1 MMKTITTVL
10 LIASVLTGCSSASRP
25 TYDAYSVTSP
35 NQQQAYQVRCD
46 GLFEGPGTCDSMAR
60 EICGSTPVRPV
71 EAVAPYGNGS
81 GARLLT
87 FQCGAPAPVAQSVP
101 QPAPA
106 PAPVVAPVQAPP
118 KKVTLGGDANFDV
131 DKAVLT
137 ADARSRLDQL
147 IGQARGMTFRNV
159 AVDGYTDSKG
169 SEVHNLNLSERRAQ
183 TVANYLREHG
193 LSAQQYFVHGHGKA
207 DPVAMNTTEIGRA
220 QNRRVEILLDAAN

>member
-1 MMKTITTVL
+1 MMKTMTTVL
-10 LIASVLTGCSSASRP
+10 FTASVLAGCSSASRP
-25 TYDAYSVTSP
+25 TFDAYSVTSP

-46 GLFEGPGTCDSMAR
+46 GLFEGPGTCDSTAR
-60 EICGSTPVRPV
+60 EICGSAPVRPL
-71 EAVAPYGNGS
+71 EAVAPYANGV
-81 GARLLT
+81 GTRLLT
-87 FQCGAPAPVAQSVP
+87 FQCGAPTPVAQSVP
-101 QPAPA
+101 QPA

-118 KKVTLGGDANFDV
+118 KKITLGGDANFDV

-159 AVDGYTDSKG
+159 AVDGYTDSTG
-169 SEVHNLNLSERRAQ
+169 SEVHNVNLSERRAQ

-193 LSAQQYFVHGHGKA
+193 LSAQQYFVNGHGKGN
-207 DPVAMNTTEIGRA
+207 PVAMNTTDFGRA

>member
-1 MMKTITTVL
+1 
-10 LIASVLTGCSSASRP
+10 
-25 TYDAYSVTSP
+25 
-35 NQQQAYQVRCD
+35 
-46 GLFEGPGTCDSMAR
+46 MAR

-71 EAVAPYGNGS
+71 EAVAPYGTGS

-106 PAPVVAPVQAPP
+106 PAPVVVPVQAPP

-131 DKAVLT
+131 DKAMLT

-169 SEVHNLNLSERRAQ
+169 SDIHNLNLSERRAQ

-220 QNRRVEILLDAAN
+220 QNRRVEIQLDAAN